1 MVILLYYWSIMVVF
15 ANGQWMVKHLNKNGK
30 MVKHLNKNGKMVKHL
45 NKNGKMMK
53 HDKKITSTS
62 LLDFSSSESW
72 QKNQLECS
80 NFVINSF

>member
-1 MVILLYYWSIMVVF
+1 MENLQHAKTSIMVVF

-53 HDKKITSTS
+53 HDKKSRA
-62 LLDFSSSESW
+62 LPF
-72 QKNQLECS
+72 
-80 NFVINSF
+80 